1 MGDVRC
7 PCLFSGGES
16 MTGGVFCHF
25 PTATERWDMPCPCWF
40 DDCKWRAPTF
50 RCMGFPYRQQGKTWA
65 KPWQLTSGSPQ
76 PARRLWQRGQ
86 PLGKAWKRHSW
97 SLRGLNHSQ
106 ALISRCILPPG
117 SAEPHGGCKSAA
129 GGLGIGDIWQT
140 RKSWRANP
148 GATTYQN
155 HPLKWDLY
163 NYDDYDDLS
172 LASSFPWVWH
182 QSGEDLERHLGE
194 LKDEMPQS
202 ALGELQS
209 LTQSHQDHKVKPFW
223 SNRKLSP
230 KY

>member
-1 MGDVRC
+1 MFDVHV
-7 PCLFSGGES
+7 CLVEGN
-16 MTGGVFCHF
+16 
-25 PTATERWDMPCPCWF
+25 
-40 DDCKWRAPTF
+40 
-50 RCMGFPYRQQGKTWA
+50 
-65 KPWQLTSGSPQ
+65 PWQVESFAIFQQQQKDETCLAHVGLMTASGE
-76 PARRLWQRGQ
+76 RLPFAAWVSHIDSK
-86 PLGKAWKRHSW
+86 GK
-97 SLRGLNHSQ
+97 RGLSRDSWHQEVHTQLEDSGKEDSLWEKHGNATADLSEGWTTARHWSADVSSHQDLLNHM
-106 ALISRCILPPG
+106 
-117 SAEPHGGCKSAA
+117 A
-129 GGLGIGDIWQT
+129 GANQQLEDWESVTFGKPE
-140 RKSWRANP
+140 KSWRANP